1 MSEHGSDEATRALL
15 GAWALDAV
23 SDDERAAVDALLARD
38 PNAAR
43 EAHELLAVAAEL
55 AAATA
60 RPVPARVR
68 DATLAVVA
76 TTAQVTAPG
85 TVTGAATGAADLAAA
100 RVRRRTRVRTA
111 AVAAVAALV
120 LAVPVGVAWRQADR
134 ATVAEERLA
143 KVEQMLAAP
152 DARLMAADVAGGG
165 RAVAVVTDDSA
176 LVTASGVSDPGADRV
191 YQLWLLRDGVALPSA
206 TSATSAGGFDVA
218 TTEFRPGDALAVTVE
233 PAGGSTAPT
242 SDPVVV
248 LTDA

>member
-38 PNAAR
+38 PDAAR
-43 EAHELLAVAAEL
+43 EARELLAVAAEL

-68 DATLAVVA
+68 DATLAAVA

-85 TVTGAATGAADLAAA
+85 TVSGADDLAAA